1 METPL
6 SGSHL
11 GPHCK
16 RLWRSV
22 QQARLQRS
30 SLFLVHAL
38 PRRLLFLQPQF
49 TTETFDDEYKY
60 SLSKRGSP
68 FKGLAILGQL
78 RQCLNEA
85 TEFCWVIAK
94 AGLGVRRT
102 ACHPLGAKGGVFF
115 VRHPVIAVIRVP

>member
-16 RLWRSV
+16 RLSRSV
-22 QQARLQRS
+22 QQGRLQRS

-38 PRRLLFLQPQF
+38 LRRLLFLQPQF

-60 SLSKRGSP
+60 SLPKRGSP
-68 FKGLAILGQL
+68 FKGLGV
-78 RQCLNEA
+78 
-85 TEFCWVIAK
+85 TERLAQ
-94 AGLGVRRT
+94 
-102 ACHPLGAKGGVFF
+102 
-115 VRHPVIAVIRVP
+115 